1 MQDVMTAL
9 SCFLFE
15 DLENDRLYFGGSLL
29 LQQCSPAEPCGFV
42 PELGAELR

>member
-15 DLENDRLYFGGSLL
+15 DLENDRLYFGGLCYS
-29 LQQCSPAEPCGFV
+29 SSV
-42 PELGAELR
+42 PRPSRVTLFQS